1 MKLSAEQIS
10 QSIAGFTDVVELKL
24 QADPSSGKYELTLA
38 LSDAQGKEVVLNCKD
53 VSNLALSEVGGG
65 LTQFLS
71 LRAQDVSSQQLDR
84 VSFHFD
90 DVERGTIHFDCA
102 DANIDG

>member
-1 MKLSAEQIS
+1 MKFSAERIN

-24 QADPSSGKYELTLA
+24 QMDPSSGKYELTLA
-38 LSDAQGKEVVLNCKD
+38 LSDAQGKVAVLKCKD

-71 LRAQDVSSQQLDR
+71 LRAQDVRERQLDR
-84 VSFHFD
+84 VSFHFA
-90 DVERGTIHFDCA
+90 DVGRGSILFDCA
-102 DANIDG
+102 DASID